1 MTDTKSPAR
10 GTSRPATSKLWL
22 IGLICAALLK
32 FSTWPNHRYALCSEE
47 GSIYTVAPDKPTVQ
61 CLVVKGSFIE
71 STGEIQIRVNSP
83 LYAMTTY
90 LPWTSRLLNPWYLKV
105 VKLKAGSAVIPG
117 MADAHAHILEYGFK
131 MELQL
136 DGAPSTQ
143 DVVARIQKYIDS
155 RPDVHKNTSTWIQGM
170 GWDQT
175 RWPGAQFPTSDDL
188 SDPLLEGRP
197 IALRRVDGH
206 ALWVSSRVLEMMGEL
221 PTEVDGGLIIRD
233 ANGKPTGIFVD
244 NAMTLVPIPPWSE
257 KDMDNYFTTAMTDAL
272 AHGLTSIHDADS
284 QPEAIAFFKKQS
296 EAGNLP
302 IRAYLMGN
310 VLSDEYWG
318 AQIPRLINHG
328 AHGRLNVR
336 AIKLFTDGRSPF
348 PFLADIS
355 HSYPLGAL
363 GSWGAAL
370 LEPYS
375 DNPSTS
381 GLMRSSKSALGKL
394 VNQFYEDGFQ
404 VNIHCIGDRANNAVL
419 DIFEDIIMDS
429 ADPDNVTAS
438 WRPRI
443 EHAQIMTMQDLE
455 RIGRIGVIASVQ
467 PTHATS
473 DMSYAETRL
482 GPERIKGAYAYQ
494 MLLQNS
500 KIGVLP
506 LGSDFPVEG
515 INPLLGFYAAVSRLS
530 VDGTSPHGEGG
541 WFPNERLTRAQALK
555 GMTLDAAYAAFAE
568 DERGSLEVGKKAD
581 FVILDRD
588 IMKVPADKILSTK
601 VQATVIDGQVA
612 YGAL

>member
-1 MTDTKSPAR
+1 MTDIKSPAR
-10 GTSRPATSKLWL
+10 EASRPATNKFWL

-71 STGEIQIRVNSP
+71 STGS
-83 LYAMTTY
+83 
-90 LPWTSRLLNPWYLKV
+90 LN
-105 VKLKAGSAVIPG
+105 
-117 MADAHAHILEYGFK
+117 AHAHILEYGFK

-136 DGAPSTQ
+136 DGATSTQ
-143 DVVARIQKYIDS
+143 DVVSRIRKYIHS

-188 SDPLLEGRP
+188 SDPMLEGQP

-221 PTEVDGGLIIRD
+221 PSEVDGGLIIRD
-233 ANGKPTGIFVD
+233 TNGQPTGIFVD

-257 KDMDNYFTTAMTDAL
+257 KDMDNYFKTAMADAL

-284 QPEAIAFFKKQS
+284 QPEAIAYFKKQS

-302 IRAYLMGN
+302 VRTYLMGN
-310 VLSDEYWG
+310 VLSGEYWG

-328 AHGRLNVR
+328 AHRRLTVR
-336 AIKLFTDGRSPF
+336 AIKLFTD
-348 PFLADIS
+348 
-355 HSYPLGAL
+355 GAL

-375 DNPSTS
+375 DNPSSS
-381 GLMRSSKSALGKL
+381 GVMRSSKSALGKL
-394 VNQFYEDGFQ
+394 VKKFYEDGLQ

-419 DIFEDIIMDS
+419 DIFEGIIMGS
-429 ADPDNVTAS
+429 ADPANVTAS

-443 EHAQIMTMQDLE
+443 EHAQIMTLGDLE
-455 RIGRIGVIASVQ
+455 RIGKLGVIASVQ

-494 MLLQNS
+494 TLLQNS

-541 WFPNERLTRAQALK
+541 WFPKERLTRAQALK
-555 GMTLDAAYAAFAE
+555 GMTQDAAYAAFAE

-588 IMKVPADKILSTK
+588 IMKVTADKILSTK

>member
-1 MTDTKSPAR
+1 MPESKSSAR
-10 GTSRPATSKLWL
+10 EGSRPATSKFWL

-32 FSTWPNHRYALCSEE
+32 FSTWRNHRYAVCSEE
-47 GSIYTVAPDKPTVQ
+47 GSIYTVAQDRPTVQ
-61 CLVVKGSFIE
+61 CLVVKGSVIE
-71 STGEIQIRVNSP
+71 STGSLSEIESQSNSP
-83 LYAMTTY
+83 LPAMVAY
-90 LPWTSRLLNPWYLKV
+90 LPWTPWYLKV
-105 VKLKAGSAVIPG
+105 VKLKAGSAVVPG

-136 DGAPSTQ
+136 DGSPSTQ
-143 DVVARIQKYIDS
+143 DVVTRIQKYIHS
-155 RPDVHKNTSTWIQGM
+155 RPDVHQNTSTWIQGM

-175 RWPGAQFPTSDDL
+175 RWSGAQFPTSDDL

-221 PTEVDGGLIIRD
+221 PLEVDGGLIVRD
-233 ANGKPTGIFVD
+233 ASGKPTGIFVD
-244 NAMTLVPIPPWSE
+244 NAMSLVPIPPWSE
-257 KDMDNYFTTAMTDAL
+257 KDMDNYFTTAMADAL

-284 QPEAIAFFKKQS
+284 QPESIAYFKRQS

-328 AHGRLNVR
+328 VHGRLNVR
-336 AIKLFTDGRSPF
+336 AIKLFTD
-348 PFLADIS
+348 
-355 HSYPLGAL
+355 GAL

-381 GLMRSSKSALGKL
+381 GLMRSSKSALAKL

-419 DIFEDIIMDS
+419 DIFEDIIMGS
-429 ADPDNVTAS
+429 ADPANVTAN

-443 EHAQIMTMQDLE
+443 EHAQIMTLKDLE
-455 RIGRIGVIASVQ
+455 RIGRLGVIASVQ

-494 MLLQNS
+494 TLLKNS

-530 VDGTSPHGEGG
+530 VDGTSPHGVGG

-581 FVILDRD
+581 FVVLDTD
-588 IMKVPADKILSTK
+588 IMKVPADEILKTK
-601 VQATVIDGQVA
+601 VLATVIDGRVA